1 MPVPAL
7 ALAVALAA
15 ASPPAAPRAAA
26 STLAPLDALWP
37 DLDALYQD
45 LHRTPELS
53 GQEERT
59 SAKMAARLRAA
70 GYEVTERVGG
80 HGVVGVL
87 RNGKGPTLLV
97 RTDLDAL
104 PVQERT
110 GLPYASA
117 ATAATPDGRA
127 VPVMHACGHDVHMTG
142 WVAAATLLARARDAW
157 RGTLV
162 FVGQPSEET
171 GSGALAML
179 KDGLFARFGKPDFA
193 IAVHDSADMPAGTVG
208 FVPGYA
214 LANVDSVD
222 VTFFGRGGHGAYPH
236 RTVDPIVMAARFVT
250 SVQTVVSREQD
261 PLVPAVVT
269 VGSFH
274 AGTKHNVI
282 PDEARLQL
290 TVRTYEDDVRA
301 RVLAAIARVAK
312 GEAAAAGAAREPEVK
327 VRDDDHTASTFNDP
341 ALTRR
346 LAGALSAFLGTERVQ
361 ERKPVMGGEDFS
373 AYGRAGVPATILWI
387 GAQEPKALA
396 AARAAG
402 KELPSLHSSG
412 FAPDREPTIR
422 TGATTLTVSALELL
436 GKR

>member
-1 MPVPAL
+1 MPLPAL
-7 ALAVALAA
+7 PLALVLAA
-15 ASPPAAPRAAA
+15 ASPAGPRAAA
-26 STLAPLDALWP
+26 AALAPLDALWP
-37 DLDALYQD
+37 ELDALYQD

-59 SAKMAARLRAA
+59 AAKMAARLRAI
-70 GYEVTERVGG
+70 GFEVTERVGG

-87 RNGKGPTLLV
+87 RNGEGPTLLV
-97 RTDLDAL
+97 RTDLDGL

-117 ATAATPDGRA
+117 ATATGPDGRT
-127 VPVMHACGHDVHMTG
+127 VPVMHACGHDVHMSG
-142 WVAAATLLARARDAW
+142 WIGAATLLSRAREAW

-162 FVGQPSEET
+162 FVGQPAEET
-171 GSGALAML
+171 GRGAAAML
-179 KDGLFARFGKPDFA
+179 ADGLFQRFGKPDFA
-193 IAVHDSADMPAGTVG
+193 IAVHDAADMAAGDVG
-208 FVPGYA
+208 FVPGWA

-236 RTVDPIVMAARFVT
+236 RTVDPIVMAARFVVA
-250 SVQTVVSREQD
+250 VQTVVSREQD
-261 PLVPAVVT
+261 PTVPAVVT

-282 PDEARLQL
+282 PDEATLQL
-290 TVRTYEDDVRA
+290 TVRTYEDDVRT

-312 GEAAAAGAAREPEVK
+312 GEAAAAGAPRQPEVK
-327 VRDDDHTASTFNDP
+327 VREDDTTRSTYNDP

-346 LAGALSAFLGTERVQ
+346 LAGALAAALGPSRVE

-373 AYGRAGVPATILWI
+373 AYGRAGVPASILWI
-387 GAQEPKALA
+387 GAQDPKALA

-402 KELPSLHSSG
+402 KDLPSLHSSE
-412 FAPDREPTIR
+412 FAPDRER
-422 TGATTLTVSALELL
+422 AVKTGAATLTIAALELL
-436 GKR
+436 GRR

>member
-1 MPVPAL
+1 MWTAL
-7 ALAVALAA
+7 VLAA
-15 ASPPAAPRAAA
+15 ALSAAAPAPSRAAA
-26 STLAPLDALWP
+26 SALAPLDALWP

-59 SAKMAARLRAA
+59 AAKMAARLRAA

-104 PVQERT
+104 PVEERT
-110 GLPYASA
+110 GLPYAST
-117 ATAATPDGRA
+117 ATARGADGRT

-162 FVGQPSEET
+162 FVGQPAEET
-171 GSGALAML
+171 GNGAAAML
-179 KDGLFARFGKPDFA
+179 ADGLFARFGKPDFA
-193 IAVHDSADMPAGTVG
+193 IAVHDSADLPAGTVG
-208 FVPGYA
+208 FVPGWA

-236 RTVDPIVMAARFVT
+236 RTVDPIVMAARFVGA
-250 SVQTVVSREQD
+250 VQTVVSREQD

-312 GEAAAAGAAREPEVK
+312 GEAASAGAPREPEVK
-327 VRDDDHTASTFNDP
+327 VRDDDATRSTYNDP

-346 LAGALSAFLGTERVQ
+346 LAAALAGVLGPDKVL

-373 AYGRAGVPATILWI
+373 AYGRAGVPASILWV
-387 GAQEPKALA
+387 GAQDPKALA

-402 KELPSLHSSG
+402 KERPSLHSSG
-412 FAPDREPTIR
+412 FAPDREPTIEAA
-422 TGATTLTVSALELL
+422 ATTLTVAALELL
-436 GKR
+436 ARR

>member
-1 MPVPAL
+1 MSPAL
-7 ALAVALAA
+7 VLAAALAA
-15 ASPPAAPRAAA
+15 APATPAAPRGAAA
-26 STLAPLDALWP
+26 ALAPLDALWP

-59 SAKMAARLRAA
+59 AAKMAARLRAA
-70 GYEVTERVGG
+70 GYEVTEKVGG

-87 RNGKGPTLLV
+87 KNGKGPTLLV
-97 RTDLDAL
+97 RTELDAL
-104 PVQERT
+104 PVEERT
-110 GLPYASA
+110 GLPYASRTT
-117 ATAATPDGRA
+117 ATGPDGRT

-142 WVAAATLLARARDAW
+142 WIAAATLLARARDAW

-162 FVGQPSEET
+162 FVGQPAEET
-171 GSGALAML
+171 GNGAAAML
-179 KDGLFARFGKPDFA
+179 ADGLFARFGKPDFA
-193 IAVHDSADMPAGTVG
+193 IAVHDSADLPAGTVG

-222 VTFFGRGGHGAYPH
+222 ITFFGRGGHGAYPH

-282 PDEARLQL
+282 PDDAKLQL

-312 GEAAAAGAAREPEVK
+312 GEAMAAGAPREPEVK
-327 VRDDDHTASTFNDP
+327 VREDDSTRSTYNDP

-346 LAGALSAFLGTERVQ
+346 LAGALAAVLGADRVL

-373 AYGRAGVPATILWI
+373 AYGRAGVPASTLWV
-387 GAQEPKALA
+387 GAQDPKALA
-396 AARAAG
+396 AAHASG

-422 TGATTLTVSALELL
+422 TGATTLTVAALELL
-436 GKR
+436 GRR

>member
-1 MPVPAL
+1 MYFMVDEAGIVL
-7 ALAVALAA
+7 NVNTLGATQLGFACAELLGQSVLDVFLEED
-15 ASPPAAPRAAA
+15 RAFVRKCIQTCLEDVGQ
-26 STLAPLDALWP
+26 S
-37 DLDALYQD
+37 
-45 LHRTPELS
+45 RTWDV
-53 GQEERT
+53 RKVRI
-59 SAKMAARLRAA
+59 AF
-70 GYEVTERVGG
+70 RV
-80 HGVVGVL
+80 

-104 PVQERT
+104 PVHEQT
-110 GLPYASA
+110 GLPYAST
-117 ATAATPDGRA
+117 ATARTADGAT
-127 VPVMHACGHDVHMTG
+127 VPVMHACGHDIHMTG
-142 WVAAATLLARARDAW
+142 WIAAATLLARARDAW

-171 GSGALAML
+171 GSGAAAML
-179 KDGLFARFGKPDFA
+179 ADGLFARFGKPDFA
-193 IAVHDSADMPAGTVG
+193 VAVHDNAEMPAGTVG
-208 FVPGYA
+208 FVPGWA

-236 RTVDPIVMAARFVT
+236 RTVDPIVMAARFVVA
-250 SVQTVVSREQD
+250 VQTVVSREQD

-290 TVRTYEDDVRA
+290 TVRTYEDDVRT

-312 GEAAAAGAAREPEVK
+312 GEAAAAGAPREPEVK
-327 VRDDDHTASTFNDP
+327 VRDDDATRSTFNDP

-346 LAGALSAFLGTERVQ
+346 LAGALAAVLGADRVQ

-387 GAQEPKALA
+387 GAQEPRSLA
-396 AARAAG
+396 AAHAAG
-402 KELPSLHSSG
+402 KELPSLHSSA

-422 TGATTLTVSALELL
+422 TGATTLTVAALELL
-436 GKR
+436 GRR

>member
-1 MPVPAL
+1 MSPAL
-7 ALAVALAA
+7 LLAA
-15 ASPPAAPRAAA
+15 ALSASTSPAAAPPAARAA
-26 STLAPLDALWP
+26 LAPLDALWP
-37 DLDALYQD
+37 DLDTLYQD

-59 SAKMAARLRAA
+59 AAKMAARLRAA

-80 HGVVGVL
+80 HGVGGVL
-87 RNGKGPTLLV
+87 RNGKGPTVLV
-97 RTDLDAL
+97 RAELDGL

-110 GLPYASA
+110 GLAYAST
-117 ATAATPDGRA
+117 ATGTSPEGRA

-142 WVAAATLLARARDAW
+142 WIAAATLLARARDAW

-171 GSGALAML
+171 GRGAAGMLA
-179 KDGLFARFGKPDFA
+179 DGLFTRFGKPDFA
-193 IAVHDSADMPAGTVG
+193 IAVHDSAEMPAGTVG
-208 FVPGYA
+208 FATGYA

-282 PDEARLQL
+282 PDEAKLQL

-301 RVLAAIARVAK
+301 RVLAAVARVAK
-312 GEAAAAGAAREPEVK
+312 GEAAAAGAPREPEVK
-327 VRDDDHTASTFNDP
+327 VREDDTTRSTFNDP

-346 LAGALSAFLGTERVQ
+346 LAGAVASVLGADRVQ

-387 GAQEPKALA
+387 GAQDPKALA
-396 AARAAG
+396 AAHSAG
-402 KELPSLHSSG
+402 KELPSLHSSE
-412 FAPDREPTIR
+412 FAPLREPTIR
-422 TGATTLTVSALELL
+422 TGASTLTIAALELL
-436 GKR
+436 ARR

>member
-1 MPVPAL
+1 MSPAL
-7 ALAVALAA
+7 VLAA
-15 ASPPAAPRAAA
+15 ALSAAAPAPSRAAA
-26 STLAPLDALWP
+26 AALAPLDALWP
-37 DLDALYQD
+37 ELDALYQD

-53 GQEERT
+53 GQEEHT
-59 SAKMAARLRAA
+59 AAKMAARLRAA

-97 RTDLDAL
+97 RTELDGL

-117 ATAATPDGRA
+117 ATAPTPDGRA

-142 WVAAATLLARARDAW
+142 WIAAATLLARARGAW

-162 FVGQPSEET
+162 FVGQPAEET
-171 GSGALAML
+171 GGGAVAML
-179 KDGLFARFGKPDFA
+179 RDGLFARFGKPDYA
-193 IAVHDSADMPAGTVG
+193 IAVHDNAEMPAGTVG
-208 FVPGYA
+208 YVPGYA

-236 RTVDPIVMAARFVT
+236 RTVDPIVLAARFVT

-282 PDEARLQL
+282 PDEAKLQL
-290 TVRTYEDDVRA
+290 TVRTYEDDVRT

-312 GEAAAAGAAREPEVK
+312 GEAAAADAPREPEVK

-346 LAGALSAFLGTERVQ
+346 LAGAVSAVLGPDRVQ

-373 AYGRAGVPATILWI
+373 AYGRAGVPAAILWI
-387 GAQEPKALA
+387 GAQDPKAL
-396 AARAAG
+396 
-402 KELPSLHSSG
+402 
-412 FAPDREPTIR
+412 
-422 TGATTLTVSALELL
+422 
-436 GKR
+436 

>member
-1 MPVPAL
+1 MSPAL
-7 ALAVALAA
+7 VLAA
-15 ASPPAAPRAAA
+15 VLSAA
-26 STLAPLDALWP
+26 STPAPRGAAAALAPLDALWP

-59 SAKMAARLRAA
+59 AAKMAARLRAA
-70 GYEVTERVGG
+70 GYEVAERVGG

-87 RNGKGPTLLV
+87 RSGKGPTLLV
-97 RTDLDAL
+97 RTDLDGL

-110 GLPYASA
+110 GLPYAST
-117 ATAATPDGRA
+117 ATATTPDGRS

-142 WVAAATLLARARDAW
+142 WIAAATLLARARDAW

-171 GSGALAML
+171 GSGATAML
-179 KDGLFARFGKPDFA
+179 ADGLFARFGKPDWA

-282 PDEARLQL
+282 PDDAKLQL

-301 RVLAAIARVAK
+301 RVLAAIARVAR
-312 GEAAAAGAAREPEVK
+312 GEAAAAGAPREPEVK
-327 VRDDDHTASTFNDP
+327 VREDDLTRSTFNDP

-346 LAGALSAFLGTERVQ
+346 LAGALGAVLGADRVQ

-387 GAQEPKALA
+387 GAQDPKALA

-402 KELPSLHSSG
+402 KDLPSLHSSG

-422 TGATTLTVSALELL
+422 TGAATLAVAALELL
-436 GKR
+436 GRR

>member
-1 MPVPAL
+1 ML
-7 ALAVALAA
+7 ALFLALSLAA
-15 ASPPAAPRAAA
+15 APAPRAAA
-26 STLAPLDALWP
+26 AALAPLDTLWP

-59 SAKMAARLRAA
+59 AAKMAARLRAA
-70 GYEVTERVGG
+70 GFEVAERVGG

-104 PVQERT
+104 PVHEQT
-110 GLPYASA
+110 GLPYAST
-117 ATAATPDGRA
+117 ATARTADGAT
-127 VPVMHACGHDVHMTG
+127 VPVMHACGHDIHMTG
-142 WVAAATLLARARDAW
+142 WIAAATLLARARDAW

-171 GSGALAML
+171 GSGAAAML
-179 KDGLFARFGKPDFA
+179 ADGLFARFGKPDFA
-193 IAVHDSADMPAGTVG
+193 VAVHDNAEMPAGTVG
-208 FVPGYA
+208 FVPGWA

-236 RTVDPIVMAARFVT
+236 RTVDPIVMAARFVVA
-250 SVQTVVSREQD
+250 VQTVVSREQD

-290 TVRTYEDDVRA
+290 TVRTYEDDVRT

-312 GEAAAAGAAREPEVK
+312 GEAAAAGAPREPEVR
-327 VRDDDHTASTFNDP
+327 VRDDDATRSTFNDP

-346 LAGALSAFLGTERVQ
+346 LAGALAAVLGADRVQ

-387 GAQEPKALA
+387 GAQEPRSLA
-396 AARAAG
+396 AAHAAG
-402 KELPSLHSSG
+402 KELPSLHSSA

-422 TGATTLTVSALELL
+422 TGATTLTVAALELL
-436 GKR
+436 GRR

>member
-1 MPVPAL
+1 MPLAL
-7 ALAVALAA
+7 ALAAAIAA
-15 ASPPAAPRAAA
+15 APAPSRAAA
-26 STLAPLDALWP
+26 SALAPLDALWP

-53 GQEERT
+53 GREERT
-59 SAKMAARLRAA
+59 AAKMAARLRAA
-70 GYEVTERVGG
+70 GYEVTEKVGG

-87 RNGKGPTLLV
+87 RNGKGPTVLV
-97 RTDLDAL
+97 RTDLDGL
-104 PVQERT
+104 PVEERT
-110 GLPYASA
+110 GLPYASTV
-117 ATAATPDGRA
+117 TAADPDGRA

-162 FVGQPSEET
+162 FVGQPAEET
-171 GSGALAML
+171 GNGAAAML
-179 KDGLFARFGKPDFA
+179 ADGLYARFGKPDFA
-193 IAVHDSADMPAGTVG
+193 IAVHDSADLAAGMVG
-208 FVPGYA
+208 FVPGFA

-222 VTFFGRGGHGAYPH
+222 VTFFGKGGHGAYPH
-236 RTVDPIVMAARFVT
+236 RSVDPIVIASRFVG

-290 TVRTYEDDVRA
+290 TVRTYEDEVRT

-312 GEAAAAGAAREPEVK
+312 GEAAAAGAPREPEVK
-327 VRDDDHTASTFNDP
+327 VREDDATRSTYNDP

-346 LAGALSAFLGTERVQ
+346 LAGALAAALGADRVV

-387 GAQEPKALA
+387 GAQDPKALA
-396 AARAAG
+396 AALASG

-412 FAPDREPTIR
+412 FAPDREPTIK
-422 TGATTLTVSALELL
+422 TGATTLTVAALELL
-436 GKR
+436 GRR

>member
-1 MPVPAL
+1 
-7 ALAVALAA
+7 
-15 ASPPAAPRAAA
+15 
-26 STLAPLDALWP
+26 
-37 DLDALYQD
+37 
-45 LHRTPELS
+45 
-53 GQEERT
+53 
-59 SAKMAARLRAA
+59 
-70 GYEVTERVGG
+70 
-80 HGVVGVL
+80 
-87 RNGKGPTLLV
+87 
-97 RTDLDAL
+97 
-104 PVQERT
+104 
-110 GLPYASA
+110 
-117 ATAATPDGRA
+117 
-127 VPVMHACGHDVHMTG
+127 MHACGHDVHMTG
-142 WVAAATLLARARDAW
+142 WIAAATLLARARDAW

-171 GSGALAML
+171 GSGAAAML
-179 KDGLFARFGKPDFA
+179 ADGLFARFGKPDFA
-193 IAVHDSADMPAGTVG
+193 IAVHDSAELPAGTVG

-250 SVQTVVSREQD
+250 AVQTVVSREQD

-282 PDEARLQL
+282 PDEAKLQL

-312 GEAAAAGAAREPEVK
+312 GEAAASGAPREPEVK
-327 VRDDDHTASTFNDP
+327 VREDDLTRSTFNDP

-346 LAGALSAFLGTERVQ
+346 LAGALSAVLGPDRVQ
-361 ERKPVMGGEDFS
+361 EQKPVMGGEDFS

-387 GAQEPKALA
+387 GAQDPKALA
-396 AARAAG
+396 GARAAG
-402 KELPSLHSSG
+402 KSLPALHSSE

-422 TGATTLTVSALELL
+422 TGATTLTLAALALL
-436 GKR
+436 GRR